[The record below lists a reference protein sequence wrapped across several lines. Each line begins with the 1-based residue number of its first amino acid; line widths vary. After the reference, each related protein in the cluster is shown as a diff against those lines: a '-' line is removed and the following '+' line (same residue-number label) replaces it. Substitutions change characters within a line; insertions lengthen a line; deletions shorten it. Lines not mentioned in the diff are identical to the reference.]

1 MHTAKT
7 LLLGVLMLVAGC
19 ATTPTIHGPRVSQY
33 PLPAPPRAMVLVL
46 DGAGGTEITGKTL
59 ETVVHDQGLPLAVV
73 PYTWTHGWGR
83 FLADQGDADHLDS
96 QAEAFA
102 RYVLATRAENPGL
115 PINVLTFSAG
125 SGVVTRAARLVPPDT
140 FERVVML
147 APAIASNTDIRP
159 LLVASRR
166 GVDAFTS
173 NRDVFLALG
182 TAVYGTTGGAR
193 GSAAGFCGFEPVVSS
208 QADVLLY
215 RTKLRQYAWTPDL
228 LSTGHTGLHNGPHQP
243 CFMLQFVVP
252 KFLGGS

>member
-19 ATTPTIHGPRVSQY
+19 ATTPTINGPRVSQY
-33 PLPAPPRAMVLVL
+33 PLPVPPRALVLVL

-59 ETVVHDQGLPLAVV
+59 EMVVHDQGLPLGVI

-83 FLADQGDADHLDS
+83 FLADQGDADHLDY

-102 RYVLATRAENPGL
+102 RYVLALRAENPGL

-140 FERVVML
+140 FERVVLL
-147 APAIASNTDIRP
+147 APAIAANTDIRP
-159 LLVASRR
+159 LLLASRR

-173 NRDVFLALG
+173 NRDMFLAVG
-182 TAVYGTTGGAR
+182 AMVYGTTGGPR
-193 GSAAGFCGFEPVVSS
+193 GPAAGTCGFEPVLSS
-208 QADVLLY
+208 PADVLLY
-215 RTKLRQYAWTPDL
+215 RSKLRQYPWTPEL
-228 LSTGHTGLHNGPHQP
+228 TCTGHTGMHNGGHQP
-243 CFMLQFVVP
+243 CFLLQFVVP